1 MAEKNS
7 ERRLT
12 RRLNSMQMPTHMEI
26 NGNREVIMEGCRGV
40 LEYDTDVVRIRTN
53 RMTVRF
59 TGRSLVIKC
68 LTVDS
73 LVVEGFITGI
83 EFLP

>member
-1 MAEKNS
+1 
-7 ERRLT
+7 
-12 RRLNSMQMPTHMEI
+12 MQMPTHMEI

-53 RMTVRF
+53 RMTVCF